1 MKSFSWKITATD
13 PSQLPIPM
21 GRVVTTT
28 STGDVLFRATP
39 AELAQWLDGHDT
51 STLEPGRA
59 GIYED
64 KLVDAHGNIVDLPQQ
79 VMDSI
84 GINIVANELLHQA
97 YSASSEVGQEMFF
110 ICALMAMKRSWG
122 EQDLAALKTKLEAR
136 RPEFVERRRR
146 LLEVVLRAALELAEG
161 SAEKEQS
168 EVIL

>member
-39 AELAQWLDGHDT
+39 SELAQWLDGYDT
-51 STLEPGRA
+51 STLEPGQA
-59 GIYED
+59 GIYEN

-84 GINIVANELLHQA
+84 GINIVANELLHLA
-97 YSASSEVGQEMFF
+97 YSAGSEVDQEMFF
-110 ICALMAMKRSWG
+110 ICALMAVKRSWG
-122 EQDLAALKTKLEAR
+122 
-136 RPEFVERRRR
+136 
-146 LLEVVLRAALELAEG
+146 
-161 SAEKEQS
+161 
-168 EVIL
+168 